1 MAAAQVILAEGV
13 GLEDVRRP
21 VAEVID
27 RELAG
32 IWHFTRRLAQGEL
45 AVW

>member
-1 MAAAQVILAEGV
+1 MAAAQVVLAEGV
-13 GLEDVRRP
+13 GLEDVRGS
-21 VAEVID
+21 VAEVMD

-32 IWHFTRRLAQGEL
+32 IRHFTRRLAQGEL